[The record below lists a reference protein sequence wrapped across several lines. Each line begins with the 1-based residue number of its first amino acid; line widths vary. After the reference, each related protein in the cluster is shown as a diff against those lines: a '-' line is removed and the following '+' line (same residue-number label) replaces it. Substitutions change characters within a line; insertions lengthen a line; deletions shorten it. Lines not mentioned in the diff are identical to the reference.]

1 MKKLPTAIMVPV
13 FLVLGAGGAA
23 ASTPQTM
30 APVSQS
36 PVLLI
41 VGLLLCCAAL
51 AAAYLALFPPRPK
64 ISLDRT
70 VPAAEQQS
78 RLAGITAT
86 ATKIIEHL
94 LQQVRGAPALAAALE
109 AAGLRMKPAEFIIM
123 VGSATAVL
131 AGFLFPVAGPLGAVC
146 IVLTGGFG
154 AKFVLGFLAGRRR
167 AAFSD
172 QLDDSLELMAS
183 GLRAGHSLLRAID
196 ALSTEAEAPTSEE
209 FARIIN
215 ETRLGRDVGQA
226 LDAAA
231 ERMQSEDF
239 LWVAQAI
246 AIHREVG
253 GNLAEVLDQVGQTI
267 RERNQIRRQI
277 KTLSAEGRISAW
289 VLMILPFGLGGIL
302 VFITPTYLNRLF
314 EGPIGYAMITAAIIL
329 LVVGGLWLRKV
340 ISFKF

>member
-1 MKKLPTAIMVPV
+1 
-13 FLVLGAGGAA
+13 
-23 ASTPQTM
+23 
-30 APVSQS
+30 
-36 PVLLI
+36 
-41 VGLLLCCAAL
+41 
-51 AAAYLALFPPRPK
+51 
-64 ISLDRT
+64 
-70 VPAAEQQS
+70 
-78 RLAGITAT
+78 
-86 ATKIIEHL
+86 
-94 LQQVRGAPALAAALE
+94 
-109 AAGLRMKPAEFIIM
+109 
-123 VGSATAVL
+123 
-131 AGFLFPVAGPLGAVC
+131 
-146 IVLTGGFG
+146 
-154 AKFVLGFLAGRRR
+154 
-167 AAFSD
+167 
-172 QLDDSLELMAS
+172 
-183 GLRAGHSLLRAID
+183 
-196 ALSTEAEAPTSEE
+196 
-209 FARIIN
+209 
-215 ETRLGRDVGQA
+215 VGQA

>member
-1 MKKLPTAIMVPV
+1 
-13 FLVLGAGGAA
+13 
-23 ASTPQTM
+23 M
-30 APVSQS
+30 A
-36 PVLLI
+36 LLA
-41 VGLLLCCAAL
+41 GLLLCCAAL
-51 AAAYLALFPPRPK
+51 AAAVLAIFPPHPK
-64 ISLDRT
+64 VSLNRT
-70 VPAAEQQS
+70 GPAVDQRS

-86 ATKIIEHL
+86 TTKLIEAIL
-94 LQQVRGAPALAAALE
+94 LQLRGAPALGAALE
-109 AAGLRMKPAEFIIM
+109 AAGLRVRPAEFIII
-123 VGSATAVL
+123 VAAPTVVLSGFALAIAGPFAAIVL
-131 AGFLFPVAGPLGAVC
+131 ALVAA
-146 IVLTGGFG
+146 FA

-172 QLDDSLELMAS
+172 QLDDSLQLMAS

-215 ETRLGRDVGQA
+215 ETRLGRDVGES

-231 ERMQSEDF
+231 ARMQSEDF

-277 KTLSAEGRISAW
+277 KALSAEGRISAL
-289 VLMILPFGLGGIL
+289 VLMVLPIGLGGFLALISPGY
-302 VFITPTYLNRLF
+302 ITQLF
-314 EGPIGYAMITAAIIL
+314 QSPIGYAMLVAAAL
-329 LVVGGLWLRKV
+329 LFLAGGLWLRKV